1 MGLAKLYIYIVAS
14 WVEQIGAVGERIG
27 ASVSVTGF
35 GLTPKA
41 VTRREKKEKLE
52 IVVDEI

>member
-35 GLTPKA
+35 GLSK
-41 VTRREKKEKLE
+41 VGVRGILE